1 MCCIVCEWSKTPHIP
16 TFLHTPLI
24 VSLKYINIAM
34 KATKTM
40 LIAIGT
46 MLLTYTLLGLLI
58 YVLSSTV
65 SYREV
70 LVHPAYGVFMLI
82 VGWVPSA
89 IVSADYHQ
97 SY

>member
-1 MCCIVCEWSKTPHIP
+1 
-16 TFLHTPLI
+16 
-24 VSLKYINIAM
+24 M

-40 LIAIGT
+40 LIAIST

-58 YVLSSTV
+58 YVLSSTI

-70 LVHPAYGVFMLI
+70 LTHPAYGVFMLI

-89 IVSADYHQ
+89 IVSADYHIN
-97 SY
+97 YKPYK

>member
-1 MCCIVCEWSKTPHIP
+1 VNVWSKTPHIP
-16 TFLHTPLI
+16 TFLHTLLI

-89 IVSADYHQ
+89 IVSVDYYE

>member
-1 MCCIVCEWSKTPHIP
+1 
-16 TFLHTPLI
+16 
-24 VSLKYINIAM
+24 M

-58 YVLSSTV
+58 YVLSSSTV

-89 IVSADYHQ
+89 IVSADYH
-97 SY
+97 YNY

>member
-1 MCCIVCEWSKTPHIP
+1 
-16 TFLHTPLI
+16 
-24 VSLKYINIAM
+24 M

-89 IVSADYHQ
+89 IVSVDYYE

>member
-1 MCCIVCEWSKTPHIP
+1 
-16 TFLHTPLI
+16 
-24 VSLKYINIAM
+24 M

-40 LIAIGT
+40 LIAIST
-46 MLLTYTLLGLLI
+46 MLLTYILFGLLI

-70 LVHPAYGVFMLI
+70 LVHPAYGMLMLI

-89 IVSADYHQ
+89 IVSSDYH
-97 SY
+97 YNY

>member
-1 MCCIVCEWSKTPHIP
+1 
-16 TFLHTPLI
+16 
-24 VSLKYINIAM
+24 M

-40 LIAIGT
+40 LIAIST
-46 MLLTYTLLGLLI
+46 MLLTYTLVGLLI

-70 LVHPAYGVFMLI
+70 LVHPAYGMFMFI

-89 IVSADYHQ
+89 IVSADYHIN
-97 SY
+97 YKPYK

>member
-1 MCCIVCEWSKTPHIP
+1 
-16 TFLHTPLI
+16 
-24 VSLKYINIAM
+24 M

-82 VGWVPSA
+82 VGWVPSV
-89 IVSADYHQ
+89 IVSADYYE